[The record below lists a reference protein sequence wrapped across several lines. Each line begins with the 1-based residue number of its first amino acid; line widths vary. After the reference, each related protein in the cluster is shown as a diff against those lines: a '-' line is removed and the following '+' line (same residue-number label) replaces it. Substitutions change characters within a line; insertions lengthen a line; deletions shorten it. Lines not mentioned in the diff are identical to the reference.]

1 MSDDIFDSD
10 DDVVGGEEAGP
21 GGQKKVGFLGGML
34 IQILKWVAIGLG
46 AIVFIVTVVV
56 ITVNIITGN
65 QASQTALTTSDGYEG
80 TWEELGWYSAIGEIR
95 GRTADEN
102 PATFIVEVQLGY
114 DEENRTLY
122 NTIVAQTP
130 RITHFIRQYFAN
142 KTLGELPPN
151 VPEGQLLDEIKQQLN
166 RLLSGG
172 QIQEVIFT
180 SFNVLP
186 L

>member
-56 ITVNIITGN
+56 ITVNIITGT
-65 QASQTALTTSDGYEG
+65 QANQTALTTSDDYEG
-80 TWEELGWYSAIGEIR
+80 QWEDLSWYSAIGEIR

-114 DEENRTLY
+114 DEENRVLY
-122 NTIVAQTP
+122 NNIVAQTP
-130 RITHFIRQYFAN
+130 RITHFIRQYFAE
-142 KTLGELPPN
+142 KTVQELTGR
-151 VPEGQLLDEIKQQLN
+151 PEDEVLEDLKQQLN
-166 RLLSGG
+166 QYLSGG